1 MANASQKLRRNH
13 NSIEE
18 RAYTTQRQL
27 QNIGTQF
34 SGHSDQINKVLQQQT
49 HQMDVMT
56 ERVDGKDMVIH
67 ELRERLQDKDDMI
80 AMLKNEVVRLKADE
94 APKKN
99 KNASS

>member
-1 MANASQKLRRNH
+1 
-13 NSIEE
+13 
-18 RAYTTQRQL
+18 
-27 QNIGTQF
+27 
-34 SGHSDQINKVLQQQT
+34 
-49 HQMDVMT
+49 MDVMI

-67 ELRERLQDKDDMI
+67 ELRGRLQDKDDMI